1 MNELPTYVILL
12 NLVVSLLS
20 LSYVEQSNGTLLF
33 QVIMVGLSLTIL
45 RKNLS
50 HETLL
55 LALLFALLTALSSAS
70 RSTDQ

>member
-1 MNELPTYVILL
+1 MDEVPSYVILL

-20 LSYVEQSNGTLLF
+20 LSYVEQSNETLLF

-45 RKNLS
+45 KKNLS
-50 HETLL
+50 HEALL
-55 LALLFALLTALSSAS
+55 SALLFALLTALSFAS

>member
-1 MNELPTYVILL
+1 MDEVPSYVILL

-20 LSYVEQSNGTLLF
+20 LSYVEQSNETLLF

-45 RKNLS
+45 RKNLL

-55 LALLFALLTALSSAS
+55 SALLFALLTALSFAS